1 MEEPM
6 TESVKAH
13 EEVKETEVLTKEPQV
28 IRSSVYAS
36 QTGQSFTT
44 HMPTDKGKGI
54 AKDSNVSPIKLMK
67 ASREIRQDPDA
78 APLIDYHMPDSKMF
92 IMTYDEVDKVHI
104 EKVKKNAERKKK
116 IYDKYVWTTTKRR
129 NEGKTIE
136 IHIHART
143 KLVDVTVYRNNDIMN
158 FELHKEFK
166 FCDFGISEWDE
177 LGPRGGDSG
186 WVRVGGF
193 RLKEAAESLNIDNS
207 IPLPLQDPSKP
218 KQRKRKTIELEHET
232 FIDDL
237 HYNRIV
243 PQGVKFRENIAL
255 EEPGFGLLFIDEFGD
270 PTFQKRF
277 VKLIDKMI
285 QQRPDKHVIL
295 SKKANL
301 EVMVL
306 RTSKCMHEENQGSW
320 ENCSATVEDLFNQ
333 VIYWAS
339 CESVWAWVEGWLV
352 VDGLP
357 VTGSYQYPPV
367 GERTR
372 PRVR

>member
-13 EEVKETEVLTKEPQV
+13 EEVKETEVPTKEPQV

-67 ASREIRQDPDA
+67 ASREIHQDPDA
-78 APLIDYHMPDSKMF
+78 PPLIDYHMPDSKMF
-92 IMTYDEVDKVHI
+92 IMTYDEVDKVHN

-116 IYDKYVWTTTKRR
+116 IYDKYVWTTTKRI
-129 NEGKTIE
+129 NEGKPIE

-166 FCDFGISEWDE
+166 FYDFRISEWDE

-193 RLKEAAESLNIDNS
+193 RL
-207 IPLPLQDPSKP
+207 
-218 KQRKRKTIELEHET
+218 T
-232 FIDDL
+232 
-237 HYNRIV
+237 
-243 PQGVKFRENIAL
+243 GVKFRENMAL
-255 EEPGFGLLFIDEFGD
+255 EEPGFGLIFIDEFGD
-270 PTFQKRF
+270 PTFQRRF
-277 VKLIDKMI
+277 VKLMDKMI

-301 EVMVL
+301 EVMGTYSIL
-306 RTSKCMHEENQGSW
+306 
-320 ENCSATVEDLFNQ
+320 
-333 VIYWAS
+333 
-339 CESVWAWVEGWLV
+339 
-352 VDGLP
+352 
-357 VTGSYQYPPV
+357 
-367 GERTR
+367 
-372 PRVR
+372 